1 LRTLRLLALAA
12 LLLGAL
18 PVPATADRSFA
29 GPVAVLSSDSVHYR
43 QALDGFSEAWGSTV
57 TVVSAGELLPPQA
70 WAFVAIGSK
79 AAARRWPRDTVAVA
93 CLAPSAAAGGGAALT
108 RVSLLPDPAILVS
121 RLRALAPKLRVLRV
135 FWSSESSREDT
146 EALVAAG
153 EDQGLVVLPERIDP
167 PSLLPERLRGLGGP
181 TDALWLMP
189 DPALVNEQS
198 FATVREFAAALRI
211 PFFGPTEG
219 LAERGAA
226 ATVSVS
232 FHEMGRAAALAL
244 RAKLSGRP
252 GPETV
257 RAARV
262 TVTVNASA
270 ARAAGLGPRFEGA
283 DKILP

>member
-1 LRTLRLLALAA
+1 MRIA
-12 LLLGAL
+12 LLLMALSGA
-18 PVPATADRSFA
+18 VAA
-29 GPVAVLSSDSVHYR
+29 GGSHAPPVAVLSSDSVHYR
-43 QALDGFSEAWGSTV
+43 QALDGFTEAWGSTV
-57 TVVSAGELLPPQA
+57 TVVSAGQLPPPQA

-79 AAARRWPRDTVAVA
+79 AAARRWPRDAVVVS
-93 CLAPSAAAGGGAALT
+93 CLAPSASAGDAAALT

-121 RLRALAPKLRVLRV
+121 RLRALAPKLHVLRV
-135 FWSSESSREDT
+135 LWTSESSRGDT

-153 EDQGLVVLPERIDP
+153 ENQGLVVLSERIDP
-167 PSLLPERLRGLGGP
+167 PSLLPQALRGLGDP
-181 TDALWLMP
+181 TDGLWLMP

-198 FATVREFAAALRI
+198 FATVREYAAARKI

-226 ATVSVS
+226 ATVSVT

-262 TVTVNASA
+262 TVTVNAAA

>member
-1 LRTLRLLALAA
+1 MRTA
-12 LLLGAL
+12 LLLTAL
-18 PVPATADRSFA
+18 SVAAAAVGSPAP
-29 GPVAVLSSDSVHYR
+29 PVAVLSSDSVHYR
-43 QALDGFSEAWGSTV
+43 QALDGFTEAWGSTV
-57 TVVSAGELLPPQA
+57 TVVPAGQLPPPQA

-79 AAARRWPRDTVAVA
+79 AAARRWPRDAVVVS
-93 CLAPSAAAGGGAALT
+93 CLAPSASAGDVAALT

-121 RLRALAPKLRVLRV
+121 RLRALAPKLHVLRAL
-135 FWSSESSREDT
+135 WTSESSRDDT

-153 EDQGLVVLPERIDP
+153 ENQGLVVLSERIDP
-167 PSLLPERLRGLGGP
+167 PSALPQRLRGLGDP
-181 TDALWLMP
+181 TDGLWLMP

-198 FATVREFAAALRI
+198 FSTVREYAAARKI

-219 LAERGAA
+219 LAERGAS
-226 ATVSVS
+226 ATVSVT

-244 RAKLSGRP
+244 RAKLAGRP

-262 TVTVNASA
+262 IVTVNAPA
-270 ARAAGLGPRFEGA
+270 ARAAGLGPKFEGA

>member
-1 LRTLRLLALAA
+1 MRASLLPLAAFLLAA
-12 LLLGAL
+12 LA
-18 PVPATADRSFA
+18 VPAAAERGAAGTA
-29 GPVAVLSSDSVHYR
+29 AVLSSDSAHYR
-43 QALDGFSEAWGSTV
+43 QALEGFTEAWGSTV
-57 TVVSAGELLPPQA
+57 TVLALGESSPPQA

-79 AAARRWPRDTVAVA
+79 AAARRWPRDAVVVS
-93 CLAPSAAAGGGAALT
+93 CLAPSAAAGDGAALT
-108 RVSLLPDPAILVS
+108 RVSLLPDPVILIS

-146 EALVAAG
+146 EALVTAG
-153 EDQGLVVLPERIDP
+153 ENQGLVVLSERIAP
-167 PSLLPERLRGLGGP
+167 PSLLPERLRGLDGP

-198 FATVREFAAALRI
+198 FATVREYAAALRI

-226 ATVSVS
+226 ATVSVT

-244 RAKLSGRP
+244 RARLDGRP

-262 TVTVNASA
+262 TVTVNATA

>member
-1 LRTLRLLALAA
+1 MRIS
-12 LLLGAL
+12 LLLMALSGA
-18 PVPATADRSFA
+18 VAA
-29 GPVAVLSSDSVHYR
+29 GGSPTPPVAVLSSDSVHYR
-43 QALDGFSEAWGSTV
+43 QALDGFTEAWGSTV
-57 TVVSAGELLPPQA
+57 TVVSAGQLPPPQA

-79 AAARRWPRDTVAVA
+79 AAARRWPRDAVVVS
-93 CLAPSAAAGGGAALT
+93 CLAPSAAAGEGEGVT

-121 RLRALAPKLRVLRV
+121 RLRALAPKLHVLRV
-135 FWSSESSREDT
+135 LWTSESSRGDT

-153 EDQGLVVLPERIDP
+153 ENQGLVVLSERIDP
-167 PSLLPERLRGLGGP
+167 PSLLPQRLRGLGDP
-181 TDALWLMP
+181 TDGLWLMP

-198 FATVREFAAALRI
+198 FATVREYAAARKI

-226 ATVSVS
+226 ATVSVT

-262 TVTVNASA
+262 TVTVNAAA

>member
-1 LRTLRLLALAA
+1 MRIA
-12 LLLGAL
+12 LLLMALSGA
-18 PVPATADRSFA
+18 VAAGGSPAP
-29 GPVAVLSSDSVHYR
+29 PVAVLSSDSVHYR
-43 QALDGFSEAWGSTV
+43 QALDGFTEAWGSTV
-57 TVVSAGELLPPQA
+57 TVVSAGQLPPPQA

-79 AAARRWPRDTVAVA
+79 AAARRWPRDAVVVS
-93 CLAPSAAAGGGAALT
+93 CLAPSASAGDAAALT

-121 RLRALAPKLRVLRV
+121 RLRALAPKLHVLRV
-135 FWSSESSREDT
+135 LWTSESSRGDT

-153 EDQGLVVLPERIDP
+153 ENQGLVVLSERIDP
-167 PSLLPERLRGLGGP
+167 PSLLPQRLRGLGDP
-181 TDALWLMP
+181 TDGLWLMP

-198 FATVREFAAALRI
+198 FATVREYAAARKI

-226 ATVSVS
+226 ATVSVT

-262 TVTVNASA
+262 TVTVNAAA